1 MRPVPN
7 VIWNLFLA
15 VIPVVLAFVI
25 ARGARRDRQETGNI
39 RWVLWGP
46 LAFLW
51 LILLPN
57 SCYLLTEWRHY
68 LDTLTVSPLFAQAH
82 QSGDG
87 RLDFF
92 LVTSFYLVYSGAGLL
107 AFFMAVWPL
116 DRLTRVR
123 LGWLGALLRPMI
135 FPLCALGVYLGL
147 MRGRFNSWDL
157 VNGSRLADLLT
168 TTAQVFQHPFLLG
181 LILAFGA
188 LLWLC
193 YVLFDIW
200 MDGLAWRL
208 AHRHA
213 RRAAALESASLEKA
227 STKKDSSHASV

>member
-7 VIWNLFLA
+7 VLWNLFLA
-15 VIPVVLAFVI
+15 VIPVVLAFAL
-25 ARGARRDRQETGNI
+25 ARGARGDMRETGQI
-39 RWVLWGP
+39 RWAVRLP
-46 LAFLW
+46 LAFVW
-51 LILLPN
+51 LVFLPN

-68 LDTLTVSPLFAQAH
+68 LDTLTKSPLFAQAH
-82 QSGDG
+82 ASRDG

-92 LVTSFYLVYSGAGLL
+92 LVTAFYLLYSGAGLL
-107 AFFMAVWPL
+107 AFFLAVWPL
-116 DRLTRVR
+116 DRLTRRR
-123 LGWLGALLRPMI
+123 LGRFGLVARPLV

-157 VNGSRLADLLT
+157 VKPRRLEGLLD
-168 TTAQVFQHPFLLG
+168 TATQVLHRPLLLG

-188 LLWLC
+188 ILWLF
-193 YVLFDIW
+193 YALFDVW

-213 RRAAALESASLEKA
+213 QPERN
-227 STKKDSSHASV
+227 